1 MPEILARGTLLSYAV
16 EPEELNPLD
25 LAIVFVHGSGG
36 DSQDWKYQLTGLSRT
51 VPIIALELPGHGG
64 SPPPALERVE
74 AHAQCVMD
82 FVDALGLRKVML
94 VGCSLGSAI
103 TLSVALSKPSW
114 LTAIGLVG
122 AGARLR
128 VLPALL
134 EGLKVAPDTALA
146 MLADFCLSPASAP
159 EVHEE
164 IRQKLLAATADVV
177 HKDLSA
183 CDRFDVM
190 NRLGE
195 ISLPAWII
203 VGEDDRL
210 TPVKYAQYLNRGL
223 SSSSLTVVPR
233 AGHLV
238 MMEQPE
244 SFNESL
250 LRFLSTSGL
259 LS

>member
-1 MPEILARGTLLSYAV
+1 MPDILAKGTLLSYAV
-16 EPEELNPLD
+16 EPEEINPLD
-25 LAIVFVHGSGG
+25 LIIVFIHGSGG
-36 DSQDWKYQLTGLSRT
+36 DGQDWKYQLTGLSRMAS
-51 VPIIALELPGHGG
+51 IIALDLPGHGG
-64 SPPPALERVE
+64 SPPPAPERVE
-74 AHAQCVMD
+74 EHAQCVMD

-103 TLSVALSKPSW
+103 TLSVALSEPSW

-134 EGLKVAPDTALA
+134 EGLKAHPDMALA
-146 MLADFCLSPASAP
+146 MLADFCLSPGSAR
-159 EVHEE
+159 ELHEE
-164 IRQKLLAATADVV
+164 IRQKLLAATADIV

-203 VGEDDRL
+203 VGQDDRL
-210 TPVKYAQYLNRGL
+210 TPVKYAQYLNRGI
-223 SSSSLTVVPR
+223 SSSTLTLVPG

-238 MMEQPE
+238 MIEQPE
-244 SFNESL
+244 SFNDSL
-250 LRFLSTSGL
+250 ARFLSTSGL
-259 LS
+259 LG